1 VLRSKLESLLRNTQ
15 KSFNK
20 FGGLLSETEQEAA
33 ERCFVDAEA
42 ATKTE
47 SIEQINKAL
56 DNLERTATQLTS
68 AMMNPAVDTTT
79 GV

>member
-1 VLRSKLESLLRNTQ
+1 
-15 KSFNK
+15 
-20 FGGLLSETEQEAA
+20 LSETEQEAA